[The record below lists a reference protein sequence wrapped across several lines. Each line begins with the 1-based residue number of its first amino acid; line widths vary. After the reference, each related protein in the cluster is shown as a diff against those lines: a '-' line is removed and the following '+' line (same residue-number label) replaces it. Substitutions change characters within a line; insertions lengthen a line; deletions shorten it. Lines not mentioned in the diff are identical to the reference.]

1 MNKPYWLL
9 VCQLNVCIF
18 WCLLWWVGQCRLPSC
33 MAGCLGGLPAAWEV
47 PQPWLSSH
55 LQGANSKPWV
65 ELWALSR
72 TQKMRFRQVTAHW
85 YSAWSRKCRVWQ
97 CRTMYDNVWYV
108 NSSPPMNSSYSWGP
122 LRRQQTL
129 PCRMLAWVQ
138 RPRSSLRKPRRCWSA
153 TQDVFLQWPIHIYID
168 GISIYQMVWLYVKI
182 YHPYNISKYIKDHL
196 CLPWFHL
203 WTTKFRC

>member
-97 CRTMYDNVWYV
+97 CRTMYDMWIQA
-108 NSSPPMNSSYSWGP
+108 PPWTHHIVEVLWEGNKRCRAGCSRGSRGREALCGSQGDVG
-122 LRRQQTL
+122 RQ
-129 PCRMLAWVQ
+129 PRMFSCSD
-138 RPRSSLRKPRRCWSA
+138 PS
-153 TQDVFLQWPIHIYID
+153 IYIYRWYFD
-168 GISIYQMVWLYVKI
+168 ISNGMVI
-182 YHPYNISKYIKDHL
+182 CQNIPSI
-196 CLPWFHL
+196 
-203 WTTKFRC
+203 